1 LAWPHVTC
9 FGISSALAI
18 TAAVMVVTRRNA
30 VHAALWLAV
39 ALVSTG
45 VLYLTLSAQFLA
57 VLQVIIYAGAIVVLF
72 LFVVMLLNVNEDQA
86 TDRRR
91 WLAVVGLALAL
102 VWGAGTALLLLAGPP
117 AGTGL
122 VVRTPG
128 DVALR
133 GTAEEL
139 ARAVFEHHALAFEL
153 VSLILLAAMAGVIAL
168 ARRTPRGAE
177 EIPGKRGSP

>member
-1 LAWPHVTC
+1 MAWSHVTC
-9 FGISSALAI
+9 FGVSSALAI
-18 TAAVMVVTRRNA
+18 TAALMVVTRRNA

-72 LFVVMLLNVNEDQA
+72 LFVVMLLSVDEAQTA
-86 TDRRR
+86 DRRR
-91 WLAVVGLALAL
+91 WVAVAGLALAL

-117 AGTGL
+117 AGGGL
-122 VVRTPG
+122 VVRAPG
-128 DVALR
+128 DHALT
-133 GTAEEL
+133 GTAEEV
-139 ARAVFEHHALAFEL
+139 ARAVFGHHALAFEL

-168 ARRTPRGAE
+168 ARRTRRAAE
-177 EIPGKRGSP
+177 EDSCRREGP